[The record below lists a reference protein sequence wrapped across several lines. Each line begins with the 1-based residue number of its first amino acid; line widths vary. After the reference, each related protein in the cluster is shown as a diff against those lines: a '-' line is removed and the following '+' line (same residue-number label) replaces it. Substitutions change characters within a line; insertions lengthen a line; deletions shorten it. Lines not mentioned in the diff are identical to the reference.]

1 MGKQRKKEEVEES
14 RGEHVNRHGCGV
26 RQPEFSPGGYSAMS
40 RALSTGCVLSL
51 LHTLDICVCVLVAQ
65 SCPTLL
71 QLHEL

>member
-14 RGEHVNRHGCGV
+14 PGEHVNRHGCGV

-71 QLHEL
+71 QPHEL